1 MDIDVIVERKS
12 FDVELEVGN
21 PVVEVKAPDHYN
33 GPFEFAPK
41 HETTIIPIRDKQ
53 ALDDITLYGDL
64 EWYVPDGWPDIEQLP
79 LTDSCMYYLLDG
91 SLGCKVFYGQTE
103 VGKGTIHAYASL
115 VDSNGNMGPF
125 EEYYSATR
133 TTNSDYW
140 LGVTSYRIP
149 DGVPYVVIKIEFE
162 KAPDSTSHGMQKFM
176 LVSSKTLG
184 TANSGNNHNSNQPI
198 VWIFGKMVDAT
209 VQYQNGTAGGDSI
222 YLRRAKLYVGPNFGF
237 GYLFNNVVVDMHS
250 AIINDGDWS
259 SFTNANLT
267 DGNNTGFKQKVVIC
281 RDLRRYY
288 NNVWTPTAYGS
299 AYHTKYIDYSG
310 LTDVNGYG
318 IKLNSIFYGWPLLEV
333 LDVSRWNCKVKYIA
347 NCFRDL
353 FRVKHLDL
361 SDMDFSECTHF
372 SDNFVNDYALKTLKV
387 NNTWKG
393 AFNLAQS
400 YDFEKGSLLELFDT
414 VPDVRDLDHEAIHAT
429 CTFAICPSLY
439 NSLTEEEKAIATNK
453 GWEVKT

>member
-1 MDIDVIVERKS
+1 MDIDVVVERKS

-33 GPFEFAPK
+33 GPFKFAPK

-91 SLGCKVFYGQTE
+91 SLGCKVFYGMAA

-162 KAPDSTSHGMQKFM
+162 KAPDSTSSGMQKFM
-176 LVSSKTLG
+176 LTSSTTLG
-184 TANSGNNHNSNQPI
+184 TVNSSNNRNSNQPI

-209 VQYQNGTAGGDSI
+209 VQYQNNTAGGDSI
-222 YLRRAKLYVGPNFGF
+222 YIRRAKLYVGPNFGF

-259 SFTNANLT
+259 SFTREGLT
-267 DGNNTGFKQKVVIC
+267 EGSNSGFKQKVVIC
-281 RDLRRYY
+281 RNLRRYY
-288 NNVWTPTAYGS
+288 NRVWTPTAYGS
-299 AYHTKYIDYSG
+299 ANYTKYIDYSG

-318 IKLNSIFYGWPLLEV
+318 IKLNNTFYGWPFLEV
-333 LDVSRWNCKVKYIA
+333 LDVSRWNCKVTYIA

-361 SDMDFSECTHF
+361 SDMDFSECTYF
-372 SDNFVNDYALKTLKV
+372 SDNFVNDYALRTLKV
-387 NNTWKG
+387 NNNWKG
-393 AFNLAQS
+393 AFNLKQS

-414 VPDVRDLDHEAIHAT
+414 VPDVRELDHEAITAS
-429 CTFAICPSLY
+429 CVFVICQSLY
-439 NSLTEEEKAIATNK
+439 NSLTEEEKAIATDK
-453 GWEVKT
+453 GWEIRT